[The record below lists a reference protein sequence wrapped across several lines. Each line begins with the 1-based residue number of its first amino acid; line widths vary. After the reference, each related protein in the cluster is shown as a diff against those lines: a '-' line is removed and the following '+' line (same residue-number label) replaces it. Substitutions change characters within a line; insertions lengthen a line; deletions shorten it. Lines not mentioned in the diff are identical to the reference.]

1 MRTPA
6 GKTPETGA
14 SPAAGWMDSCR
25 NPPGRERFLAREL
38 KEMSGPPKSCW
49 QRMRLTN
56 VGSPK
61 GREPYGDRV
70 PVVVAG
76 ATTCQGGR
84 EGRPQGEA
92 APSNSVLDRSLREQR
107 FGRRYLWATRL
118 TWTRKREGTAAWR
131 ESTERREGV
140 EGAAVPGP
148 RDMAKTRLFEA
159 QSPAMEMCILRL
171 TTPGAEPS
179 ASGESPLLRP
189 NPSGWWAVDSE
200 FT

>member
-25 NPPGRERFLAREL
+25 NPPGRERFPAREL

-84 EGRPQGEA
+84 EGRPQGEGA
-92 APSNSVLDRSLREQR
+92 QVTDINEPERHAKCRAP
-107 FGRRYLWATRL
+107 RRCWVSSAN
-118 TWTRKREGTAAWR
+118 EA
-131 ESTERREGV
+131 
-140 EGAAVPGP
+140 GAACRWRSCTGSCSTGS
-148 RDMAKTRLFEA
+148 RICCLLTG
-159 QSPAMEMCILRL
+159 LR
-171 TTPGAEPS
+171 G
-179 ASGESPLLRP
+179 
-189 NPSGWWAVDSE
+189 
-200 FT
+200 